1 MAQKWSLQGNWIN
14 SCSCEVGCP
23 CLFYSDPTKGYC
35 DGMDAFHIV
44 KGSYGKVKLD
54 GLNAVMVGKSPGNFW
69 KGNWTA
75 ALYLDDRAN
84 KEQREALETVM
95 GGKVGGAPAMLASL
109 IGTMKGLKY
118 VPIKVDAKKHSV
130 EVPNILE
137 YQIESTEGGN
147 KKKPIVV
154 SNHPL
159 EPAVGPINEGK
170 GSKAWFKDY
179 GMSFDNKGKDGNWAD
194 FKFSGP

>member
-1 MAQKWSLQGNWIN
+1 
-14 SCSCEVGCP
+14 
-23 CLFYSDPTKGYC
+23 
-35 DGMDAFHIV
+35 
-44 KGSYGKVKLD
+44 
-54 GLNAVMVGKSPGNFW
+54 
-69 KGNWTA
+69 
-75 ALYLDDRAN
+75 
-84 KEQREALETVM
+84 
-95 GGKVGGAPAMLASL
+95 MLASL

-118 VPIKVDAKKHSV
+118 VPIKIDAKKHSV

-137 YQIESTEGGN
+137 YQIEPTEGAN

-170 GSKAWFKDY
+170 GSKAWYKDY
-179 GMSFDNKGKDGNWAD
+179 GLSFDNKGKDGNWAD